1 MDERTRRNVRE
12 LTIEDSFE
20 CSRLEK
26 RLLAQVYEQVVPPV
40 VREVRGPVVEDPDSR
55 RLSDRFQ
62 HA

>member
-40 VREVRGPVVEDPDSR
+40 VRGPVVEGLDSR